1 MDVRTAIRPD
11 VHNLPV
17 MRLVSTR
24 HLHAGTV
31 VARPVRSGPVGTA
44 PLVIQ
49 GTILSEQMCRR
60 LLELGVAAVWVDDE
74 IGEGIE
80 PLEALSPETRDAA
93 EKDVMATLADAR
105 EALAA
110 GQQLPQQAVE
120 RMRDVAG
127 AIAREIAAMPEATYA
142 LSEMR
147 IADHYTHEHSVRVTT
162 LGLLL
167 AARHW
172 KEHGWTDHRGRRRHD
187 AFQQRMTQLG
197 FGLLVHD
204 IGKLAIPRE
213 LLDKPGRLDA
223 DEWELIKRHPDM
235 GAAMLSHTTTS
246 MLAISVVRFHHERWD
261 GAGYP
266 RRLAGRRISELAR
279 IAAVADVYDAVRSE
293 RPYKPARPPHVGY
306 EVVREGAGTAF
317 DPAIVQTFCQI
328 VMPYPAGHELILDDG
343 VRAVVSAVD
352 PARPY
357 TPTVRWRDAGG
368 TIVEREVDLAE
379 RRREAEGA

>member
-1 MDVRTAIRPD
+1 
-11 VHNLPV
+11 
-17 MRLVSTR
+17 MRLVSS
-24 HLHAGTV
+24 HFLQAGTV
-31 VARPVRSGPVGTA
+31 VARAVRSGPIGTA
-44 PLVIQ
+44 PLVLE
-49 GTILSEQMCRR
+49 GTVLTEVMCER
-60 LLELGVAAVWVDDE
+60 LMALGVAAVWVDDE

-80 PLEALSPETRDAA
+80 PLEALEPETRDAA
-93 EKDVMATLADAR
+93 ERDVMKTLAQAR

-110 GQQLPQQAVE
+110 GQQLPIQAVE
-120 RMRDVAG
+120 RMRSVAS
-127 AIAREIAAMPEATYA
+127 AIAREIAALPEAAYA

-147 IADHYTHEHSVRVTT
+147 VADHYTHEHSVRVTT

-172 KEHGWTDHRGRRRHD
+172 KAHGWTDHRGRQRHD
-187 AFQQRMTQLG
+187 SLSQRMTQLG

-213 LLDKPGRLDA
+213 VLDKPGRLDA
-223 DEWELIKRHPDM
+223 EEWELIRRHPDL

-261 GAGYP
+261 GEGYP

-306 EVVREGAGTAF
+306 EVVREGAGSAF
-317 DPAIVQTFCQI
+317 DPAIVRTFCEV
-328 VMPYPAGHELILDDG
+328 VMPYPVGHEIDLPDG
-343 VRAVVSAVD
+343 VRAVVARVD
-352 PARPY
+352 HTRPY
-357 TPTVRWRDAGG
+357 VPVVRFRDSGG
-368 TIVEREVDLAE
+368 TLVERDVDLADPPVT
-379 RRREAEGA
+379 AS

>member
-1 MDVRTAIRPD
+1 MPT
-11 VHNLPV
+11 

-24 HLHAGTV
+24 HLQAGTI

-44 PLVIQ
+44 PLVIE
-49 GTILSEQMCRR
+49 GALLTESMCRR

-80 PLEALSPETRDAA
+80 PLEALTPETRDAA
-93 EKDVMATLADAR
+93 ERDVMATLADAR
-105 EALAA
+105 EALAS
-110 GQQLPQQAVE
+110 GQQLPQQAVD

-127 AIAREIAAMPEATYA
+127 AIAREIAALPEAAYA

-172 KEHGWTDHRGRRRHD
+172 RSHGWTDHRGRQRHD
-187 AFQQRMTQLG
+187 SVAQRMTQLG

-213 LLDKPGRLDA
+213 VLDKPGRLDA
-223 DEWELIKRHPDM
+223 EEWELIKRHPDL

-266 RRLAGRRISELAR
+266 RRLRGRRISELAR

-306 EVVREGAGTAF
+306 EVVREGSGSAF
-317 DPAIVQTFCQI
+317 DPAIVRTFCEV
-328 VMPYPAGHELILDDG
+328 VMPYPVGHELELDDG
-343 VRAVVSAVD
+343 VTAVVAAVD

-357 TPTVRWRDAGG
+357 APLMRWRDAGG
-368 TIVEREVDLAE
+368 TIVEREVDLA
-379 RRREAEGA
+379 RGRAAEPA